1 MSIKQYEIWIADLNP
16 QIGTEPG
23 KTRPVLVLQT
33 NLLNKIPHP
42 STIICPITT
51 NVEKDADILRV
62 HLKKGMANLNENCDI
77 MIDQIR
83 AIDNKRLI
91 KKIGDL
97 PSSLIERAKENIKGA
112 VVLNIEEISSRMFRF
127 GKSLLI
133 DNKVLP
139 IDKILNKIDSVSIR
153 DIYEISNKYFSADR
167 KNIAI
172 LGEVS
177 KEVLKELK

>member
-23 KTRPVLVLQT
+23 RTRPVLIIQT
-33 NLLNKIPHP
+33 DLLNKIPHP

-83 AIDNKRLI
+83 AIDNTRLI
-91 KKIGDL
+91 RKTGDL
-97 PSSLIERAKENIKGA
+97 PSKLIDKVKENIMIT
-112 VVLNIEEISSRMFRF
+112 LDLE
-127 GKSLLI
+127 
-133 DNKVLP
+133 
-139 IDKILNKIDSVSIR
+139 
-153 DIYEISNKYFSADR
+153 
-167 KNIAI
+167 
-172 LGEVS
+172 
-177 KEVLKELK
+177 